1 MAFAPSPVL
10 CQPSNHASRGSAS
23 AKCLPVLYVY
33 VKRKAMNLADILAQL
48 QPGAQKHR
56 ITIPTIWHQGRTCYG
71 GLSSVLAYHAA
82 LLAADDLPPLLSG
95 QIAFSGP
102 LAGKVE
108 ISTKIL
114 RRGRNSAFI
123 KSEISIG
130 DEVSLS
136 CTFVFMARRESH
148 VEYEAV
154 PCREF
159 PPIPDDANTRSGPPD
174 FFTHNMDYPEKR
186 LILGQNKS
194 RLANWH
200 RLKER
205 DGLDPV
211 ANLISVSDAMPAA
224 AMGLMQKPG
233 MISSI
238 NWQFN
243 LLTAAPETDN
253 GWWFLDSETHH
264 AAHGTSSQ
272 YMTVWNSRGEPM
284 MTGMQSVA
292 LFV

>member
-1 MAFAPSPVL
+1 MTLSDILTQMNPGAA
-10 CQPSNHASRGSAS
+10 NHA
-23 AKCLPVLYVY
+23 L
-33 VKRKAMNLADILAQL
+33 
-48 QPGAQKHR
+48 
-56 ITIPTIWHQGRTCYG
+56 TIPESWHQGRTAYG
-71 GLSSVLAYHAA
+71 GLSAVLAYHAA
-82 LLAADDLPPLLSG
+82 SLAADDLPPLLSG

-102 LAGKVE
+102 LAGD
-108 ISTKIL
+108 IDIRTQIL

-123 KSEISIG
+123 KSEIAKG
-130 DEVSLS
+130 DEIGLS

-148 VEYEAV
+148 IDFEAV
-154 PCREF
+154 PRPEF
-159 PPIPDDANTRSGPPD
+159 PAIPADGTTRCGPPE

-186 LILGQNKS
+186 LVLGQNKA

-200 RLKER
+200 RLKEH

-211 ANLISVSDAMPAA
+211 ANLICMGDALPPS
-224 AMGLMQKPG
+224 AMGLMQKEG

-243 LLTAAPETDN
+243 MLTDAPQTEN
-253 GWWFLDSETHH
+253 GWWFLESETHH
-264 AAHGTSSQ
+264 AVHGASSQ
-272 YMTVWNSRGEPM
+272 YMTVWNSAGEPM

>member
-1 MAFAPSPVL
+1 
-10 CQPSNHASRGSAS
+10 
-23 AKCLPVLYVY
+23 
-33 VKRKAMNLADILAQL
+33 MNLSQIFEQMQA
-48 QPGAQKHR
+48 GAQSHR
-56 ITIPTIWHQGRTCYG
+56 VIIPTTWHQGRTAYG
-71 GLSSVLAYHAA
+71 GLSSALAYHAA
-82 LLAADDLPPLLSG
+82 KLTAPDLPPLLSA

-102 LAGKVE
+102 LAGEVE
-108 ISTKIL
+108 IRTAML

-123 KSEISIG
+123 KSEIAIG
-130 DEVSLS
+130 DEIGLS

-148 VEYEAV
+148 IDFEGMTR
-154 PCREF
+154 PEF
-159 PPIPDDANTRSGPPD
+159 PPIPEDGATRSGPPE

-186 LILGQNKS
+186 LVLGQNKS

-205 DGLDPV
+205 AGLDPV
-211 ANLISVSDAMPAA
+211 ADLICMGDALPPST
-224 AMGLMQKPG
+224 MGLMQKEG

-243 LLTAAPETDN
+243 LLTELPETEN
-253 GWWFLDSETHH
+253 GWWFLESETHH
-264 AAHGTSSQ
+264 AVHGASSQ

>member
-1 MAFAPSPVL
+1 MQA
-10 CQPSNHASRGSAS
+10 
-23 AKCLPVLYVY
+23 
-33 VKRKAMNLADILAQL
+33 
-48 QPGAQKHR
+48 GAQSHR
-56 ITIPTIWHQGRTCYG
+56 VIIPTTWHQGRTAYG
-71 GLSSVLAYHAA
+71 GLSSALAYHAA
-82 LLAADDLPPLLSG
+82 KLTAPDLPPLLSA

-102 LAGKVE
+102 LAGEVE
-108 ISTKIL
+108 ICTAML
-114 RRGRNSAFI
+114 RRSRNSAFI
-123 KSEISIG
+123 KSEIAIG
-130 DEVSLS
+130 DEIGLS

-148 VEYEAV
+148 VDFEGMTR
-154 PCREF
+154 PEF
-159 PPIPDDANTRSGPPD
+159 PPIPADDATRSGPPE

-186 LILGQNKS
+186 LVLGQNKS

-205 DGLDPV
+205 AGLDPV
-211 ANLISVSDAMPAA
+211 ADLICMGDALPPST
-224 AMGLMQKPG
+224 MGLMQKEG

-243 LLTAAPETDN
+243 LLTEEPSTEN
-253 GWWFLDSETHH
+253 GWWLLESQTHH
-264 AAHGTSSQ
+264 AVHGASSQ

>member
-1 MAFAPSPVL
+1 
-10 CQPSNHASRGSAS
+10 
-23 AKCLPVLYVY
+23 
-33 VKRKAMNLADILAQL
+33 MNLPDILAQMHA
-48 QPGAQKHR
+48 GETRHR
-56 ITIPTIWHQGRTCYG
+56 ITIPATWHQGRTSYG
-71 GLSSVLAYHAA
+71 GLSAVLAYHAA
-82 LLAADDLPPLLSG
+82 RLAAEDLPPLLSG

-102 LAGKVE
+102 LAGEVE
-108 ISTKIL
+108 ISTAML

-123 KSEISIG
+123 KSEIAVG
-130 DEVSLS
+130 DEIGLS

-148 VEYEAV
+148 IDFGGMVR
-154 PCREF
+154 PDF
-159 PPIPDDANTRSGPPD
+159 PPIPAEDATRSGPPE

-186 LILGQNKS
+186 LVLGQGKA

-200 RLKER
+200 RLKAR

-211 ANLISVSDAMPAA
+211 ADLICMGDALPPST
-224 AMGLMQKPG
+224 MGLMQKEG

-243 LLTAAPETDN
+243 LLTAAPATDN
-253 GWWFLDSETHH
+253 GWWYLESETHH
-264 AAHGTSSQ
+264 AAHGSSSQ
-272 YMTVWNSRGEPM
+272 YMTVWNVRGEPM

>member
-1 MAFAPSPVL
+1 MTLS
-10 CQPSNHASRGSAS
+10 
-23 AKCLPVLYVY
+23 
-33 VKRKAMNLADILAQL
+33 DILSQL
-48 QPGAQKHR
+48 RPGGNRHS
-56 ITIPTIWHQGRTCYG
+56 ITIPTSWHQGRTCYG
-71 GLSSVLAYHAA
+71 GLSSALAYQAA
-82 LLAADDLPPLLSG
+82 RLAADDLPPLLSG

-102 LAGKVE
+102 LAGEVE
-108 ISTKIL
+108 ISTTIL

-123 KSEISIG
+123 KSEIGNGEDIG
-130 DEVSLS
+130 LS

-148 VEYEAV
+148 VAFEGV
-154 PCREF
+154 KRPDF
-159 PPIPDDANTRSGPPD
+159 PAIPDDENTRSGPQD
-174 FFTHNMDYPEKR
+174 FFTQNMDYPEKR
-186 LILGQNKS
+186 LVLGQNTA

-211 ANLISVSDAMPAA
+211 ANLIGIADALPPST
-224 AMGLMQKPG
+224 MGMMQKQG

-243 LLTAAPETDN
+243 LLTDSPDTEN
-253 GWWFLDSETHH
+253 GWWYLESETHH
-264 AAHGTSSQ
+264 AAHGASSQ

>member
-1 MAFAPSPVL
+1 
-10 CQPSNHASRGSAS
+10 
-23 AKCLPVLYVY
+23 
-33 VKRKAMNLADILAQL
+33 MNLSELLAQL
-48 QPGAQKHR
+48 QPGAQSHR
-56 ITIPTIWHQGRTCYG
+56 ITIPTTWHQGRTCYG

-82 LLAADDLPPLLSG
+82 SLAADDLPPLLSG

-102 LAGKVE
+102 LAGEVE

-130 DEVSLS
+130 DEVGLS

-148 VEYEAV
+148 VDYEAV
-154 PCREF
+154 ARPKL
-159 PPIPDDANTRSGPPD
+159 PPIPDDANTRSGPPE

-186 LILGQNKS
+186 LIMGQGKA

-200 RLKER
+200 RLKAY
-205 DGLDPV
+205 DGVDPV
-211 ANLISVSDAMPAA
+211 ANLICMADALPPST
-224 AMGLMQKPG
+224 MGLMQKEG

-243 LLTAAPETDN
+243 LLTDSPATDK

-264 AAHGTSSQ
+264 AAHGASSQ

>member
-1 MAFAPSPVL
+1 
-10 CQPSNHASRGSAS
+10 
-23 AKCLPVLYVY
+23 
-33 VKRKAMNLADILAQL
+33 MNLSQIFEQMQA
-48 QPGAQKHR
+48 GAQSHR
-56 ITIPTIWHQGRTCYG
+56 VIIPTTWHQGRTAYG
-71 GLSSVLAYHAA
+71 GLSSALAYHAA
-82 LLAADDLPPLLSG
+82 KLTAPDLPPLLSA

-102 LAGKVE
+102 LAGEVE
-108 ISTKIL
+108 IRTAML

-123 KSEISIG
+123 KSEIAIG
-130 DEVSLS
+130 DEIGLS

-148 VEYEAV
+148 VDFEGMAR
-154 PCREF
+154 PEF
-159 PPIPDDANTRSGPPD
+159 PPIPEDGATRSGPPE

-186 LILGQNKS
+186 LVLGQNKS

-205 DGLDPV
+205 AELDPV
-211 ANLISVSDAMPAA
+211 ADLICMGDALPPST
-224 AMGLMQKPG
+224 MGLMQKEG

-243 LLTAAPETDN
+243 LLTELPETEN
-253 GWWFLDSETHH
+253 GWWFLESQTHH
-264 AAHGTSSQ
+264 AVHGASSQ

-284 MTGMQSVA
+284 MAGMQSVA

>member
-1 MAFAPSPVL
+1 
-10 CQPSNHASRGSAS
+10 
-23 AKCLPVLYVY
+23 
-33 VKRKAMNLADILAQL
+33 MNLSQIFEQMQA
-48 QPGAQKHR
+48 GAQSHR
-56 ITIPTIWHQGRTCYG
+56 VIIPTTWHQGRTAYG
-71 GLSSVLAYHAA
+71 GLSSALAYHAA
-82 LLAADDLPPLLSG
+82 KLTAPDLPPLLSA

-102 LAGKVE
+102 LAGEVE
-108 ISTKIL
+108 IRTAML

-123 KSEISIG
+123 KSEIAIG
-130 DEVSLS
+130 DEIGLS

-148 VEYEAV
+148 IDFEGMTR
-154 PCREF
+154 PEF
-159 PPIPDDANTRSGPPD
+159 PPIPADDATRSGPPE

-186 LILGQNKS
+186 LVLGQNKS

-205 DGLDPV
+205 AGLDPV
-211 ANLISVSDAMPAA
+211 ADLICMGDALPPST
-224 AMGLMQKPG
+224 MGLMQKEG

-243 LLTAAPETDN
+243 LLTDEPSTEN
-253 GWWFLDSETHH
+253 GWWFLESETHH
-264 AAHGTSSQ
+264 AVLGSSSQ

-284 MTGMQSVA
+284 MAGMQSVA